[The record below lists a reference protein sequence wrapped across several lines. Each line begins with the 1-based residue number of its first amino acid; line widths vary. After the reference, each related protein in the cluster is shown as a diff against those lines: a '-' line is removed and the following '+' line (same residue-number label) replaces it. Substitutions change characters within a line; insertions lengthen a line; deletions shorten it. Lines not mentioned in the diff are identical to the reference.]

1 MPVPTPS
8 PVSES
13 LVNGLITIFVETDPI
28 KPEDLGWE
36 LTSVPDGEVIEFAP
50 IGYYAGNYQVTFQHD
65 VIVDPENFYKLTI
78 YDDKSDGE
86 KEYQTSFSKA
96 KYIYISISTL
106 SLVCPQVFSATWQS
120 SKVS

>member
-13 LVNGLITIFVETDPI
+13 LSRGLITILVETDPI

-86 KEYQTSFSKA
+86 KYCKNTTRDK
-96 KYIYISISTL
+96 IYISISTL